1 MAGTF
6 LSIHSLCTLIKP
18 IVKMEQPVV
27 MKLKT
32 LLCPQHS
39 NQEMFLINQT
49 AVWTEHMC
57 RHWLGDGLIILPVC
71 GCSITDEMRQP
82 SVVRSAAALQCCH
95 LPNTMAAFILLVY
108 CKKKKKEGRLSTRA
122 SQNLMRLKPKG
133 KESGLLSCTW
143 TCAPEGMVL
152 FASCILSEAPNLCFM
167 CSEVIT

>member
-1 MAGTF
+1 MAEMAGTF
-6 LSIHSLCTLIKP
+6 LSIHSLYTLIKP

-71 GCSITDEMRQP
+71 GCSITDKMRQP

-108 CKKKKKEGRLSTRA
+108 CKKKKKRRKTLNKGLAKSDAFET
-122 SQNLMRLKPKG
+122 KG
-133 KESGLLSCTW
+133 KRIRSSQLHVDVRSRGYGFICKLYIE
-143 TCAPEGMVL
+143 
-152 FASCILSEAPNLCFM
+152 
-167 CSEVIT
+167 